1 MFSTYKRNYPKV
13 IECNGRITIPAY
25 QRGYVWSEHE
35 WEDFYN
41 DILNIIKLDYKPH
54 FMGTI
59 LLKTNSGIFEIVD
72 GQQRLITLTLFLFA
86 FRDVYHSLKFNYI
99 ENILKNRIILND
111 KDNVY
116 ESIFRK
122 VYNRGQ
128 RTINNSE
135 SKNIETAYQFFKKK
149 FENKN
154 LFNQVTTDFNMLRV
168 LNKLFFVIIT
178 IDNETNPYLI
188 FETLNARGIDLNIS
202 DLVKII
208 Y

>member
-1 MFSTYKRNYPKV
+1 
-13 IECNGRITIPAY
+13 
-25 QRGYVWSEHE
+25 
-35 WEDFYN
+35 
-41 DILNIIKLDYKPH
+41 
-54 FMGTI
+54 MGTI

-128 RTINNSE
+128 ELLTILS
-135 SKNIETAYQFFKKK
+135 Q
-149 FENKN
+149 
-154 LFNQVTTDFNMLRV
+154 
-168 LNKLFFVIIT
+168 
-178 IDNETNPYLI
+178 
-188 FETLNARGIDLNIS
+188 
-202 DLVKII
+202 KI
-208 Y
+208 